1 MSTIPLTPR
10 TSRLLVVGAIV
21 VILAAAA
28 PWALTLSSQE
38 LFYALGHLSFAI
50 TFLAYAQK
58 DLIKL
63 RLIAITSL
71 VVGLIYNSY
80 VHANMPP
87 GQNLWPVL
95 LWMGLF
101 LIQNIIN
108 SVREVSRSMEIAI
121 PAHERLIQASAFPQ
135 THSRDWA
142 LLSQHAQ
149 KKILDC
155 GEVILKK
162 GQPTD
167 SLQMLVYGAA
177 QESRDDQQPIRRRL
191 GALWGELTWVLGRD
205 MFNSSPCDVTI
216 TSDTAE
222 VWTWRYETLDKLCA
236 KNDRLAAA
244 LKDGF
249 IRSASFKHGLL
260 IERSHDTAPF
270 VESARSVVSH
280 VAVTA

>member
-1 MSTIPLTPR
+1 MSPIPVNLR
-10 TSRLLVVGAIV
+10 TARLLLGVLIV
-21 VILAAAA
+21 VAILAAA

-80 VHANMPP
+80 VHVNMPP
-87 GQNLWPVL
+87 DQNLWPVL
-95 LWMGLF
+95 LWMGVF
-101 LIQNIIN
+101 LIQNVIN

-149 KKILDC
+149 KKILGC

-162 GQPTD
+162 GQSTD
-167 SLQMLVYGAA
+167 SLQMLVFGSA

-205 MFNSSPCDVTI
+205 MFNSSPCDVTV

-222 VWTWRYETLDKLCA
+222 VWTLSYETLDKLCA

-260 IERSHDTAPF
+260 IERAHDSAPS
-270 VESARSVVSH
+270 VEPSRSAAAQIPA
-280 VAVTA
+280 VA